1 VRARRGF
8 FVGVIAYSWV
18 IMRGERTHFISVDP
32 PTVVRYPTLLYHG
45 RVIQRNAPGIR
56 SGGSTNA
63 QAAQRVAAIVAGPK
77 KEI

>member
-32 PTVVRYPTLLYHG
+32 PTAACYPALSYQEMPGNMTAAVRWFEIGSQYQCNGLAQL
-45 RVIQRNAPGIR
+45 
-56 SGGSTNA
+56 SGQT
-63 QAAQRVAAIVAGPK
+63 
-77 KEI
+77 